1 MMAALPECGHNR
13 KVRGVTSP
21 KGGRMVALRSAALAL
36 MVLAAP
42 AAAFAQDDQEQFK
55 KNLEHKLEQPFLKN
69 ATWITDYDEA
79 KAASK
84 KSGKPIFAYFTR
96 SYAR

>member
-1 MMAALPECGHNR
+1 MKLFRTAAI
-13 KVRGVTSP
+13 
-21 KGGRMVALRSAALAL
+21 ALL
-36 MVLAAP
+36 VLAAP
-42 AAAFAQDDQEQFK
+42 IAARAQQDQDQMK

-69 ATWITDYDEA
+69 ATWVLDFDEA

>member
-1 MMAALPECGHNR
+1 MNR
-13 KVRGVTSP
+13 
-21 KGGRMVALRSAALAL
+21 MRSAALAL
-36 MVLAAP
+36 VALAAP
-42 AAAFAQDDQEQFK
+42 AAAFAQADQEQMK
-55 KNLEHKLEQPFLKN
+55 KNLEHKLEQPFLKV
-69 ATWITDYDEA
+69 ATWITDFDEA